1 MSEIPGYWFSG
12 VTLKSAVSCVMVM
25 SLLSEWAA
33 GRGSIRILR
42 VPPTGWKPMLL

>member
-1 MSEIPGYWFSG
+1 MVEIPGYWFSG
-12 VTLKSAVSCVMVM
+12 VAPKCAIRCVMVM
-25 SLLSEWAA
+25 SLHSKWAA